1 MFNLFRVT
9 LRDKN
14 MDFNPENG
22 YLRISICC
30 PTNVEISDN
39 LLEEITNFLSNY
51 TYNIDDSWTQTDQL
65 DIRLT
70 IEGYEN
76 NFILEEFLDGIR
88 EKEKKVR
95 FAIECIQPN
104 KQYPSLIR
112 INRQFKKIRVQ
123 NKKRLMCL

>member
-1 MFNLFRVT
+1 MELNL
-9 LRDKN
+9 D
-14 MDFNPENG
+14 NG
-22 YLRISICC
+22 YLYVSVCC
-30 PTNVEISDN
+30 PNNSEMGCV
-39 LLEEITNFLSNY
+39 LLDEITTFLTNY
-51 TYNIDDSWTQTDQL
+51 TYIINDSCTDNNQL
-65 DIRLT
+65 DIRFT

-104 KQYPSLIR
+104 KQHPSLIR

-123 NKKRLMCL
+123 NKKRMMCL

>member
-1 MFNLFRVT
+1 
-9 LRDKN
+9 

-39 LLEEITNFLSNY
+39 LLEEITNFLSNC
-51 TYNIDDSWTQTDQL
+51 TYNIDDSWTQNDQL

-76 NFILEEFLDGIR
+76 NFILEEILDGIR

>member
-1 MFNLFRVT
+1 MDLNL
-9 LRDKN
+9 D
-14 MDFNPENG
+14 NG
-22 YLRISICC
+22 YLYVSVCC
-30 PTNVEISDN
+30 PNNSEIGCV
-39 LLEEITNFLSNY
+39 LLDEITTFLTNY
-51 TYNIDDSWTQTDQL
+51 TYIINDSWTDNNQL
-65 DIRLT
+65 DIRFT

-123 NKKRLMCL
+123 NKKRMMCL